1 MTSISRKGLDTG
13 ALKALLSGPQSGLY
27 KDMLRRGKKV
37 ESKAKQNLS
46 GDGGAHP
53 KRVDTGRLRSS
64 VQTVMTVFNSFP
76 AAEVGTN
83 VEYAL
88 EVHDGTGIHGPKGQ
102 MIVPVNKKVLR
113 WKTKGLTGKNL
124 KKKGKQV
131 YTFSMKSSGMMPN
144 PFLKDALSA
153 AKG

>member
-1 MTSISRKGLDTG
+1 MTVNRQGLDNG
-13 ALKALLSGPQSGLY
+13 ALKSLLASPQGGLY
-27 KDMLRRGKKV
+27 KDMLRRGLKV

-46 GDGGAHP
+46 GDGGGHP

-64 VQTVMTVFNSFP
+64 VITVMITFNGYP

-88 EVHDGTGIHGPKGQ
+88 MVHDGTGLYGPNAKP
-102 MIVPVNKKVLR
+102 IVPVNKKVLR
-113 WKTKGLTGKNL
+113 WKSKTASGKNH
-124 KKKGKQV
+124 KIKGVQQ
-131 YTFSMKSSGMMPN
+131 YTFAMKSSGIPPN